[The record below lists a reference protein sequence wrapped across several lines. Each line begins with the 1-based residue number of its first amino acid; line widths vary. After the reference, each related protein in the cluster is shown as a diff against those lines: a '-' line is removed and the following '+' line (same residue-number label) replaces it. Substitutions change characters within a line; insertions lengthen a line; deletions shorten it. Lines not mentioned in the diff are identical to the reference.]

1 MSISESNSIGCSQLI
16 DLKGCK
22 ELTKTNKK
30 IQYSI
35 DFASDPKILF
45 TDAIG
50 NKKEMKFK
58 RNCTVTITSEKIFYN
73 RDDVIIKPA

>member
-1 MSISESNSIGCSQLI
+1 MSTSESNSIGCSQLI

-22 ELTKTNKK
+22 ELNKTNKK

-35 DFASDPKILF
+35 DFTNDPKILF

-50 NKKEMKFK
+50 NKKEMRFK
-58 RNCTVTITSEKIFYN
+58 RSCTVTITSEKIFYN